1 MPRLPGRQQSVA
13 ADVLTRILTGVA
25 ILSLIVAYLSHQ
37 QVQSLQSDLAKA
49 NSRIVGFEELSR
61 FNARA
66 KAADVEWSK
75 LDNEL
80 GVSDAPLSD
89 YMSGVAG
96 RVWP

>member
-1 MPRLPGRQQSVA
+1 MIM
-13 ADVLTRILTGVA
+13 RILMAAVIIQT
-25 ILSLIVAYLSHQ
+25 ILVSFLS
-37 QVQSLQSDLAKA
+37 QSLKATKADLAKA
-49 NSRIVGFEELSR
+49 DSRIVGFEELSR

>member
-1 MPRLPGRQQSVA
+1 MISRLHVA
-13 ADVLTRILTGVA
+13 GVVITAIAALGFAVKMQHSTILG
-25 ILSLIVAYLSHQ
+25 
-37 QVQSLQSDLAKA
+37 LQSDLAKA